1 VRRAESERFRKHFS
15 HVRDFSRDDIHL
27 VRRPPAPAMEQGKYT
42 ILFVSLAVILDVAG
56 LVLFFVGI
64 FAPLSYWDFFVLSGP
79 LLIFISII
87 FWIFWYLG
95 NLTVPEEELNLIK
108 SDIL

>member
-1 VRRAESERFRKHFS
+1 
-15 HVRDFSRDDIHL
+15 
-27 VRRPPAPAMEQGKYT
+27 MEQGKYT

>member
-1 VRRAESERFRKHFS
+1 MA
-15 HVRDFSRDDIHL
+15 
-27 VRRPPAPAMEQGKYT
+27 AAEQGKYT
-42 ILFVSLAVILDVAG
+42 ILFLSLAVILDAAG

-79 LLIFISII
+79 LLIFLSTF

-95 NLTVPEEELNLIK
+95 NLRVPEDELNLLK